1 MPEAILKNI
10 EKAIKDIHNIGI
22 MLSGASEYVCEEG
35 VLKRFSRYLQA
46 YHKRLESDINSL
58 KKEYPGKFP
67 ETPELDKSLSRITDI
82 SVALEQDKKAVGT
95 KCRAGSFGHELNT
108 QVAELK
114 SGIQDVWE
122 TVAGKVS
129 GYSITDRLAGGGE
142 TVTSALYHVSP
153 FGPIPRRII
162 ISVLIIAAVVFGYLF
177 FTMESE
183 DALVQG
189 IKADLTYLNTERQA
203 LKVKQQEHEDIQ
215 AQIKLLDKIDLKR
228 KDKIKLLSLTV
239 EEGKLRE
246 SIEKITVAVEKW
258 ESELE
263 VKNKRL
269 EELRKKTFL
278 QRLLKR

>member
-122 TVAGKVS
+122 TVDGKVS

>member
-1 MPEAILKNI
+1 MSEAILKNI
-10 EKAIKDIHNIGI
+10 ERAIKDIHNIGI
-22 MLSGASEYVCEEG
+22 MLTGASEYVCEEG

-46 YHKRLESDINSL
+46 YHKRLESDITSL

-67 ETPELDKSLSRITDI
+67 ETPELDNSLSRITDI
-82 SVALEQDKKAVGT
+82 SAALEQDKKAVET

-114 SGIQDVWE
+114 SGVRDIWE
-122 TVAGKVS
+122 TVTGKVS
-129 GYSITDRLAGGGE
+129 GYSITDRLSGGGE
-142 TVTSALYHVSP
+142 TVTSALYNISP
-153 FGPIPRRII
+153 FGPIPRKII
-162 ISVLIIAAVVFGYLF
+162 IAVLAIAAVVFGYLF

-189 IKADLTYLNTERQA
+189 IKNDRAHLETERQA
-203 LKVKQQEHEDIQ
+203 LTVKQREYEDIQ
-215 AQIKLLDKIDLKR
+215 AQIKVLDKIDLNR

-258 ESELE
+258 ERELKD
-263 VKNKRL
+263 KNMKL
-269 EELRKKTFL
+269 EELRKKPFL
-278 QRLLKR
+278 QKLLKR

>member
-1 MPEAILKNI
+1 MSEAILKNI
-10 EKAIKDIHNIGI
+10 ERAIKDIHNIGI

-46 YHKRLESDINSL
+46 YHKRLESDITSL

-67 ETPELDKSLSRITDI
+67 ETPELDSSLSKITDI
-82 SVALEQDKKAVGT
+82 SAALEHEKKAVET

-114 SGIQDVWE
+114 SGVQEVWE
-122 TVAGKVS
+122 TVSGKVS
-129 GYSITDRLAGGGE
+129 GYSITDRLAGPRG
-142 TVTSALYHVSP
+142 TVTSALYNLSP
-153 FGPIPRRII
+153 FAPVPRKII
-162 ISVLIIAAVVFGYLF
+162 LAALTIAAIAFGYLF

-189 IKADLTYLNTERQA
+189 IKDDLAHLETERQA
-203 LKVKQQEHEDIQ
+203 LAGKQKEHKDIQ
-215 AQIKLLDKIDLKR
+215 AQIKVLDKIDLNR

-246 SIEKITVAVEKW
+246 SIEKTTVAVEKW
-258 ESELE
+258 ERELKD
-263 VKNKRL
+263 KNMKL
-269 EELRKKTFL
+269 EELRKKPFL
-278 QRLLKR
+278 QKLLKR

>member
-122 TVAGKVS
+122 TVDGKVS

-189 IKADLTYLNTERQA
+189 IRADLTYLNTERQA

-215 AQIKLLDKIDLKR
+215 AQIKLLDKIDLIR

-278 QRLLKR
+278 QRLQKR

>member
-215 AQIKLLDKIDLKR
+215 TQIKLLDKIDLKR

>member
-10 EKAIKDIHNIGI
+10 KKAIKDIHNIGI

-189 IKADLTYLNTERQA
+189 IRADLTYLNTERQA

>member
-122 TVAGKVS
+122 TVDGKVS

-189 IKADLTYLNTERQA
+189 IRADLTYLNTERQA